1 VLVVSLLTNILAAK
15 HLDLINS
22 VCVYWM
28 GASVLI
34 ILVTVLTMAKEK
46 RSVTYVFT
54 EYDATRAGWPMGW
67 AFFV

>member
-22 VCVYWM
+22 VCVYWT

-54 EYDATRAGWPMGW
+54 EYDAMRAGWPMGW